1 MSVKKRIFIFRKI
14 FKRLLL
20 TTTIKKRVILVSCT
34 IIYAQYYSMKYTDL
48 CLATLLI
55 NLLQAKCFKWSLK

>member
-1 MSVKKRIFIFRKI
+1 MLSQLKMSVKKRIFIFRKI

-20 TTTIKKRVILVSCT
+20 TATIKRRVILVSC
-34 IIYAQYYSMKYTDL
+34 IIIHAQYYSMKYTDL

-55 NLLQAKCFKWSLK
+55 KL